1 MKKTYGNAAC
11 STQYQRVSSVP
22 TCRTR
27 PELARVKVPAGATCM
42 GTVISSSFLSPPT
55 ASADDGLAFS
65 AALAGVAVDT
75 TGTQSPALTMSA
87 GAPAPDN
94 TRVYSDQP
102 VHCDPLP
109 VPHPP
114 DALAP

>member
-55 ASADDGLAFS
+55 ASAGDELDVHD
-65 AALAGVAVDT
+65 ALAGVQVD
-75 TGTQSPALTMSA
+75 QHAI
-87 GAPAPDN
+87 
-94 TRVYSDQP
+94 Q
-102 VHCDPLP
+102 
-109 VPHPP
+109 
-114 DALAP
+114 